1 MGYALAMNTAPAPT
15 AAAITV
21 LLRSA
26 HTIAI
31 VGLSPKPHRDSF
43 GVAQYLQSAG
53 YRIIPVNPVVAASS
67 EPTILGE
74 HCYASL
80 ADAQAALPAG
90 QRIDIVDIFRNS
102 DDVPPVVQDAIAVKA
117 GAVWMQLGIAN
128 AAAALAAQAAGLQ
141 VVQNR
146 CIKIDH
152 RAWVL

>member
-1 MGYALAMNTAPAPT
+1 MNTAPAPT
-15 AAAITV
+15 AAAITA

-26 HTIAI
+26 RTIAI

-43 GVAQYLQSAG
+43 GVAQYLQAAG
-53 YRIIPVNPVVAASS
+53 YHIIPINPVVAVSS
-67 EPTILGE
+67 QPRILGE
-74 HCYASL
+74 PCYASL

-128 AAAALAAQAAGLQ
+128 EAAASAAQAAGLQ